1 MNSLTPSAG
10 AGEPLALSAQPARPR
25 LLSVARGSLLG
36 GAALAFAGLAGSLL
50 VAYATRWGPWAFSDG
65 AGYIILARNLLR
77 GRGLGLM
84 RASGEFHPLSLH
96 PPLFPLTLAAFGFAG
111 ADLAEVARW
120 LNAALFGITIVLGGV
135 LVYRATGRRWLGPSA
150 GLTLLASPL
159 LVYLFS
165 GAMSEPLFFV
175 LTLGSLIAL
184 QGYTRRRER
193 IYLVAAGIA
202 SGLALITRYPGVALL
217 APGVVAILAS
227 RARDWKGKA
236 VDCSLFVGLAGAP
249 MLAWLG
255 WLSAQPG
262 ADPPRQWTWDLTDL
276 LSRVR
281 PVVEGVGYALW
292 DWLPFSGW
300 ASDRSIPFK
309 QALLAL
315 IVVVVVALTVLAYL
329 RLRSGLPRTW
339 HSDPSVLLGLL
350 LGTFALAYFGQLTFT
365 YLFSLPALDPSDI
378 DQRILA
384 PILVAIGL
392 YLFVLAELLMRSAT
406 SRRWLAIV
414 PSGLLLLYAAWFLPQ
429 AWNIASSLHQAGA
442 GYTSQSWRSSPT
454 IAALQALPTQTPIIT
469 NESAAVM
476 LWLDRPAYD
485 FRMPAADQPGSALDR
500 FGDSADELASI
511 FREQGAALVLFNSI
525 SAQLAGSYGEEG
537 AGTRLAALTQGLELF
552 ARLEDGQVFFYPIEE
567 ESE

>member
-1 MNSLTPSAG
+1 MFDIGFSELMVIAVV
-10 AGEPLALSAQPARPR
+10 ALIVIGPQR
-25 LLSVARGSLLG
+25 LPTVARTLGHLLG
-36 GAALAFAGLAGSLL
+36 RMQRYVNEVKADISREMELDELKKMQSSVEDAARSMRDSVTREVSEAEGELNKLA
-50 VAYATRWGPWAFSDG
+50 
-65 AGYIILARNLLR
+65 
-77 GRGLGLM
+77 
-84 RASGEFHPLSLH
+84 
-96 PPLFPLTLAAFGFAG
+96 
-111 ADLAEVARW
+111 
-120 LNAALFGITIVLGGV
+120 
-135 LVYRATGRRWLGPSA
+135 
-150 GLTLLASPL
+150 
-159 LVYLFS
+159 
-165 GAMSEPLFFV
+165 
-175 LTLGSLIAL
+175 
-184 QGYTRRRER
+184 Q
-193 IYLVAAGIA
+193 
-202 SGLALITRYPGVALL
+202 
-217 APGVVAILAS
+217 
-227 RARDWKGKA
+227 
-236 VDCSLFVGLAGAP
+236 
-249 MLAWLG
+249 
-255 WLSAQPG
+255 SAQPG
-262 ADPPRQWTWDLTDL
+262 ADPPRQWTWDLSDL

-315 IVVVVVALTVLAYL
+315 IVVVVVALTVLAFL

-392 YLFVLAELLMRSAT
+392 FLFVLAELLMRSAT

-442 GYTSQSWRSSPT
+442 GYTSQSWRTSPT

-485 FRMPAADQPGSALDR
+485 FKLPAADQPGSALDR
-500 FGDSADELASI
+500 FGDGADELASI

-552 ARLEDGQVFFYPIEE
+552 ARLDDGQVFFYPIEGQ
-567 ESE
+567 SE